1 VKITAPSVTKKAT
14 APTAAGSPERP
25 ALRGGAMAKRATSRA
40 TSIDKHVGTRLRV
53 RRMMLG
59 MSQPDIGDALGVTFQ
74 QVQKYES
81 GVNRIGAGRLHQ
93 IAGILGVPVTFFF
106 EGTSASAKA
115 GSLPAEDP
123 MGGLANSG
131 ALRLVM
137 AFTRITD
144 RELRRQIV
152 RLVEKLAGPE

>member
-1 VKITAPSVTKKAT
+1 MPNGKLPDQ
-14 APTAAGSPERP
+14 PTGA
-25 ALRGGAMAKRATSRA
+25 RGGAMAKRAKA
-40 TSIDKHVGTRLRV
+40 NSIDKHVGTRLRV

-59 MSQPDIGDALGVTFQ
+59 MSQTYIGDALGVTFQ

-106 EGTSASAKA
+106 DDTPAKA

-123 MGGLANSG
+123 MAGLANSAG
-131 ALRLVM
+131 LRLAM

-144 RELRRQIV
+144 AELRRRII
-152 RLVEKLAGPE
+152 RLVEKLAGAAK